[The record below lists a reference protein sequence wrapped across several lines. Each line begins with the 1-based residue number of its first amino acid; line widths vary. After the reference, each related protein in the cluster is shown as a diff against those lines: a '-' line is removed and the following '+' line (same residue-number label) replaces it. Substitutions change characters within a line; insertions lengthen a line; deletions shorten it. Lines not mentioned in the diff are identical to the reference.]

1 MQQVY
6 IIGAGAVGK
15 VLAVSLALNN
25 RKVMLLRGSVD
36 DQESH
41 TEKIQ
46 IITAQNGTLEA
57 AIEVSSLNKVPVL
70 NGLIV
75 LTNKSFGNAGLAQAL
90 NGKTGDSPIVLLQN
104 GLGVEQVFIDN
115 GFSQVYRCVLFMT
128 SQVMAENR
136 ISFKPVTASPIG
148 VIKGDAQRVDAIVAQ
163 LNSQHFAFR
172 AESDIQPI
180 IWKKAIANSVFNSI
194 CPLLET
200 DNGIFHRNEAVLA
213 IAKRVIKECV
223 GIAQAKGVALTEK
236 EVTDTVLMI
245 SRLSDG
251 QLISTLQDI
260 NHKRPTEIETL
271 NFAIVQI
278 AQTLQLEHAVT
289 ETRLLGELTKLKSD
303 LSRKVTS

>member
-15 VLAVSLALNN
+15 VLAVTLALNN
-25 RKVMLLRGSVD
+25 RRVTLLRGTVD
-36 DQESH
+36 GQENY

-46 IITAQNGTLEA
+46 VITAEYGVLEA
-57 AIEVSSLNKVPVL
+57 NIEVSTLSRFQTLD
-70 NGLIV
+70 GLIV

-90 NGKTGDSPIVLLQN
+90 KGKTGDSPIVLLQN
-104 GLGVEQVFIDN
+104 GLGIEQVFVDH
-115 GFSQVYRCVLFMT
+115 GFPQVYRCVLFMT
-128 SQVMAENR
+128 SQVGEANR

-148 VIKGDAQRVDAIVAQ
+148 FIKGDAQQVDPIVAQ
-163 LNSQHFAFR
+163 LNTPQFGFR
-172 AESDIQPI
+172 AETNIQPI

-194 CPLLET
+194 CPLLEI
-200 DNGIFHRNEAVLA
+200 DNGIFHRDEAVLA

-223 GIAQAKGVALTEK
+223 GIANAQGVALTVE
-236 EVTDTVLMI
+236 EVTESVLMI

-260 NHKRPTEIETL
+260 NLKRPTEIETL

-278 AQTLQLEHAVT
+278 AQTLQLEHTVA

-303 LSRKVTS
+303 LSR